1 MDHLGA
7 LKRSRLG
14 GPCAFGCEET
24 KTRHADGRP
33 RWRTLSSP
41 YQGYDTGSTVCGL
54 HYQEARRA
62 HKAPATVSVSD
73 EATVHVSEEDIVQCG
88 YPSVTASSSSAVRQV
103 AVSPLPSDHQLSPV
117 PSVPKLSP
125 AASVFD
131 IGQQLRW
138 SMEEHGFVVLGGHIR
153 KEHCRKACAVIDSH
167 IANTLLS
174 MGYPEESKHV
184 PRGVLQ
190 VPHKAWFKSPPEWDG
205 EPFGIRH
212 RLGHNRVLGGG
223 VMFSSKSFR
232 AKEDLVHVQNGV
244 RGVNEQLYQAC
255 CERVEEGA
263 GFKLSG
269 QVDPWKTHLDIN
281 RLGTYQNL
289 IGLTDTVVEIYPKS
303 HTMPWPTSGGF
314 YELTTADMENLARKG
329 IALTQFHLNAGDV
342 LIMEGGRLVHTV
354 PGVPTSAG
362 DRYMTYAHFRPE
374 SEST

>member
-1 MDHLGA
+1 MRICKA

-73 EATVHVSEEDIVQCG
+73 EATG
-88 YPSVTASSSSAVRQV
+88 AVRQV
-103 AVSPLPSDHQLSPV
+103 AVSPLPSDHQLFPV

-153 KEHCRKACAVIDSH
+153 KEHCLKACAVIDSR

-190 VPHKAWFKSPPEWDG
+190 VPHKAWFKSPLEWDG
-205 EPFGIRH
+205 EPFRH
-212 RLGHNRVLGGG
+212 
-223 VMFSSKSFR
+223 
-232 AKEDLVHVQNGV
+232 
-244 RGVNEQLYQAC
+244 
-255 CERVEEGA
+255 
-263 GFKLSG
+263 
-269 QVDPWKTHLDIN
+269 
-281 RLGTYQNL
+281 
-289 IGLTDTVVEIYPKS
+289 
-303 HTMPWPTSGGF
+303 
-314 YELTTADMENLARKG
+314 
-329 IALTQFHLNAGDV
+329 
-342 LIMEGGRLVHTV
+342 
-354 PGVPTSAG
+354 
-362 DRYMTYAHFRPE
+362 
-374 SEST
+374 

>member
-1 MDHLGA
+1 MRICKA
-7 LKRSRLG
+7 LKRSRRC
-14 GPCAFGCEET
+14 GPCAFGCDET
-24 KTRHADGRP
+24 KSTHGDGKVK
-33 RWRTLSSP
+33 WRRLMSP
-41 YQGYDTGSTVCGL
+41 YKGYDTGSTVCGL

-62 HKAPATVSVSD
+62 HTTPATVSVSD
-73 EATVHVSEEDIVQCG
+73 EATVHVSEE
-88 YPSVTASSSSAVRQV
+88 TASSRSAKRQV
-103 AVSPLPSDHQLSPV
+103 AVSPLPSDHQLFPV
-117 PSVPKLSP
+117 PSVPELSP

-153 KEHCRKACAVIDSH
+153 KEHCRKACAVIDLH
-167 IANTLLS
+167 IAKTLLRL
-174 MGYPEESKHV
+174 GYPEESKQG
-184 PRGVLQ
+184 PRGVLE
-190 VPHKAWFKSPPEWDG
+190 VPHDVWKKSPPQWDG
-205 EPFGIRH
+205 ESFGIRG
-212 RLGHNRVLGGG
+212 RLGYNRLLGGG

-255 CERVEEGA
+255 CKRVEEGA

-303 HTMPWPTSGGF
+303 HTMPWPTNGGF
-314 YELTTADMENLARKG
+314 YKLDGADMENLARKG
-329 IALTQFHLNAGDV
+329 IASTKFHFNAGDV